1 MNFLQRLKFLFTGD
15 KTKLNQQLIDRNLK
29 RRIFEKVGDVL
40 IIHVPIGNLPHEKA
54 EEFIKKEVEIHS
66 NYKEEY
72 KVKKIYV
79 CGYC

>member
-15 KTKLNQQLIDRNLK
+15 SDKIKQQLIDRSLK
-29 RRIFEKVGDVL
+29 RHIFEKVGDVL
-40 IIHVPIGNLPHEKA
+40 IVHIPIGNLPYTKA
-54 EEFIKKEVEIHS
+54 EELIKSELQIHS

-79 CGYC
+79 CGYR